1 MNVSAWSIRH
11 PVPAILLFGFLTV
24 FGLMGFRA
32 LGIQNFPDVE
42 LPTITVSATLE
53 GSDPTQLETEVARK
67 IEDKIASLGGIEH
80 IRSTLS
86 DGTATV
92 RVEFQIDKNVEVAL
106 NEVRNAVDSVRA
118 DLPRDMTDPV
128 VSKVTTSGSPIVTYT
143 VASERMD
150 EQALSW
156 FVDNEIAKALL
167 AVKGVGQVARVGG
180 VDREVHVD
188 LDSGKMQALGVTAEA
203 VSAQLKRVQQDASGG
218 RGDIGGAVQSV
229 RSLGAVTTVAGI
241 AELDIPLPDGR
252 RVRLED
258 VGTVSDAFAE
268 RGSYALLDGRPVVAF
283 EVTRIRGASEV
294 AVAEAVKTAVA
305 RLVTIHPQVQ
315 IRGAFNSV
323 DPVQDNYQGSM
334 ELLYEGALL
343 AILVVWW
350 FLRDWRATLIATVAL
365 PLSIIPTFAFMLW
378 FGFSLNVLTLLAL
391 ALVVGILVDDAIVEI
406 ENIVRHL
413 RMGKTPF
420 RAAMEAADEIGLA
433 VIATTLTLVAVFLP
447 TAFMGGV
454 PGKFFVQFGITA
466 AVAVLASLLVARL
479 LTPMMSAY
487 FLQAHPVGQADGFIM
502 TRYLAAAAWC
512 LDHRKTTAF
521 AAILFFIGS
530 MQLLPLLPKG
540 FVPAADRG
548 LTSIKLELP
557 PGSSLDDT
565 RLAAERARALL
576 VPMPEIVSVF
586 SAIGSTS
593 AQGPLAI
600 GAAKEVRLANLHLTL
615 VHRHDRDRTQAAVER
630 EVRERLRSLPGV
642 RVSVGAGQS
651 GEKLQVSLASDDPIA
666 LAAAAKAV
674 ERDLR
679 TLDGLG
685 NITSGASL
693 QRPEIQIRP
702 DFARAA
708 DLGVTTSALAGA
720 VRVATSGDF
729 RVNLPKL
736 NLPQR
741 QIPIRVRLDR
751 ALRTDL
757 DAIAQL
763 RVPAKTGSVPLS
775 AVAAIGMG
783 SGPAQ
788 IDRVDRMRNVSIDV
802 ELGGRLIGQVLTEV
816 DALPAL
822 TNLPPTVTRLEQGD
836 AQRMTELF
844 ASFGTAMS
852 IGILCIYAVLV
863 LLFHDFLQPFTI
875 LAALPLSL
883 GGAFAAL
890 LLTGNSFS
898 MPAIIGVLMLM
909 GIVTKNSIL
918 LVEYAV
924 VARREHGLDR
934 RHALLD
940 ACHKRARPIV
950 MTTIAMGAGM
960 LPVALGLGAEPSFR
974 SPMAIVVIGGLITS
988 TVLSLLVI
996 PVVYTFVDDLLRLL
1010 RRLVPRG
1017 LLGQG
1022 HGSHGHPAAGP
1033 VPGQATP
1040 RPALRYLAG
1049 HRSEAATRAKPVD

>member
-11 PVPAILLFGFLTV
+11 PVPAILLFGFLTIIGMMS
-24 FGLMGFRA
+24 FHA

-42 LPTITVSATLE
+42 LPTITVTASLE
-53 GSDPTQLETEVARK
+53 GADPSQLETEVARK

-80 IRSTLS
+80 IRTTLS
-86 DGTATV
+86 DGSATI
-92 RVEFQIDKNVEVAL
+92 RVEFQIEKNTEVAL

-118 DLPRDMTDPV
+118 DLPQDMTDPV

-143 VASERMD
+143 VASDRLD

-156 FVDNEIAKALL
+156 FVDNEVAKALL

-188 LDSGKMQALGVTAEA
+188 LDSARMQALGVTAEA
-203 VSAQLKRVQQDASGG
+203 ISGQLKRVQQDASGG

-229 RSLGAVTTVAGI
+229 RSLGAVDTVGDI
-241 AELDIPLPDGR
+241 AELIIPLADGR
-252 RVRLED
+252 RVRLGD
-258 VGTVSDAFAE
+258 LGTVSDSFAE
-268 RGSYALLDGRPVVAF
+268 RGSSALLDGTPVVAF

-294 AVAEAVKTAVA
+294 AVAQAVQAAVT
-305 RLVTIHPQVQ
+305 RLETLHPHVRIQE
-315 IRGAFNSV
+315 AFNLV
-323 DPVQDNYQGSM
+323 DPVLDNYQGSM

-343 AILVVWW
+343 AILVVFW
-350 FLRDWRATLIATVAL
+350 FLRDWRATLIAAVAL
-365 PLSIIPTFAFMLW
+365 PLSIIPTIAAMLW
-378 FGFSLNVLTLLAL
+378 LGFSLNILTLLAL

-413 RMGKTPF
+413 RMGKPPF
-420 RAAMEAADEIGLA
+420 QAAMEAADEIGLA

-466 AVAVLASLLVARL
+466 AVSVVASLMVARL
-479 LTPMMSAY
+479 LTPMMAAY
-487 FLQAHPVGQADGFIM
+487 FLNAHPEGNHDSRIM
-502 TRYLAAAAWC
+502 TGYLAAARWC
-512 LDHRKTTAF
+512 LDHRKTTAL
-521 AAILFFIGS
+521 AAILFFVGS

-565 RLAAERARALL
+565 RMAAERARVLL
-576 VPMPEIVSVF
+576 LPMEEILGIFTAV
-586 SAIGSTS
+586 GST
-593 AQGPLAI
+593 AGQGPLAMG
-600 GAAKEVRLANLHLTL
+600 GAKDVRLATLTLRL
-615 VHRHDRDRTQAAVER
+615 VHRHDRDRTQAQLER
-630 EVRERLRSLPGV
+630 EIRERLGALPGV
-642 RVSVGAGQS
+642 RVAVGAAQS
-651 GEKLQVSLASDDPIA
+651 GEKLQISLASDDPIA

-679 TLDGLG
+679 TLQGVG
-685 NITSGASL
+685 NVTSGASL

-757 DAIAQL
+757 EAIAQL
-763 RVPAKTGSVPLS
+763 RVPAKVGSVPLS
-775 AVAAIGMG
+775 AVASLSLG

-802 ELGGRLIGQVLTEV
+802 ELGGRQLGAVLAEAN
-816 DALPAL
+816 ALPAL
-822 TNLPPTVTRLEQGD
+822 QDLPPAVSRVEQGD
-836 AQRMTELF
+836 AQRMAELF
-844 ASFGTAMS
+844 ASFGTAML
-852 IGILCIYAVLV
+852 IGVLCIYAVLV

-883 GGAFAAL
+883 GGAFLGL

-898 MPAIIGVLMLM
+898 MPSIIGVLMLM

-918 LVEYAV
+918 LVEYAI
-924 VARREHGLDR
+924 VARREHGMAR
-934 RHALLD
+934 RPAILD

-974 SPMAIVVIGGLITS
+974 APMAIAVIGGLITS
-988 TVLSLLVI
+988 TFLSLLVI
-996 PVVYTFVDDLLRLL
+996 PVVFTYVDDLLKLL
-1010 RRLVPRG
+1010 KRLVPRG
-1017 LLGQG
+1017 
-1022 HGSHGHPAAGP
+1022 HG
-1033 VPGQATP
+1033 
-1040 RPALRYLAG
+1040 AG
-1049 HRSEAATRAKPVD
+1049 HEPKALANASTLEPKAASGP

>member
-11 PVPAILLFGFLTV
+11 PVPAILLFGFLTIIGMMS
-24 FGLMGFRA
+24 FHA

-42 LPTITVSATLE
+42 LPTITVTASLE
-53 GSDPTQLETEVARK
+53 GADPAQLETEVARK

-80 IRSTLS
+80 IRTTLS
-86 DGTATV
+86 DGSATI
-92 RVEFQIDKNVEVAL
+92 RVEFQIEKNTEVAL

-118 DLPRDMTDPV
+118 DLPQDMTDPV

-156 FVDNEIAKALL
+156 FVDNEVGKALL

-188 LDSGKMQALGVTAEA
+188 LDSARMQALGVTAEA
-203 VSAQLKRVQQDASGG
+203 ISAQLKRVQQDASGG

-229 RSLGAVTTVAGI
+229 RSLGAVDTVGDI
-241 AELDIPLPDGR
+241 AELIIPLADGR
-252 RVRLED
+252 RVRLGD
-258 VGTVSDAFAE
+258 LGTVSDSFAE
-268 RGSYALLDGRPVVAF
+268 RGSSALLDGAPVVAF

-294 AVAEAVKTAVA
+294 AVAQAVQVAVA
-305 RLVTIHPQVQ
+305 RLETLHPHVRIQE
-315 IRGAFNSV
+315 AFNLV
-323 DPVQDNYQGSM
+323 DPVLDNYQGSM
-334 ELLYEGALL
+334 ELLYEGGLL
-343 AILVVWW
+343 AILVVFW
-350 FLRDWRATLIATVAL
+350 FLRDWRATLIAAVAL
-365 PLSIIPTFAFMLW
+365 PLSIIPTFAAMLW
-378 FGFSLNVLTLLAL
+378 LGFSLNILTLLAL

-413 RMGKTPF
+413 RMGKPPF
-420 RAAMEAADEIGLA
+420 QAAMEAADEIGLA

-466 AVAVLASLLVARL
+466 AVSVVASLMVARL
-479 LTPMMSAY
+479 LTPMMAAY
-487 FLQAHPVGQADGFIM
+487 FLRAHPEGNHDSLIM
-502 TRYLAAAAWC
+502 TGYLATARWC
-512 LDHRKTTAF
+512 LDHRKTTAM

-565 RLAAERARALL
+565 QLAAERARDLIA
-576 VPMPEIVSVF
+576 PMEEILGIFTAV
-586 SAIGSTS
+586 GSTS
-593 AQGPLAI
+593 GQGPMAMG
-600 GAAKEVRLANLHLTL
+600 GAKDVRLATLTLRL
-615 VHRHDRDRTQAAVER
+615 VHRHDRNRTQAQVER
-630 EVRERLRSLPGV
+630 ELRERLRALTGV
-642 RVSVGAGQS
+642 RVAVGAAQS
-651 GEKLQVSLASDDPIA
+651 GEKVQVSLASDDPIA

-679 TLDGLG
+679 TLQGVG
-685 NITSGASL
+685 NVTSGASL

-729 RVNLPKL
+729 KVNLPKL

-763 RVPAKTGSVPLS
+763 RVPAKVGSVPLS
-775 AVAAIGMG
+775 AVASLSMG

-802 ELGGRLIGQVLTEV
+802 ELGGRQLGAVLAEAN
-816 DALPAL
+816 ALPAL
-822 TNLPPTVTRLEQGD
+822 QDLPPTVSRVEQGD
-836 AQRMTELF
+836 AQRMAELF
-844 ASFGTAMS
+844 ASFGTAML
-852 IGILCIYAVLV
+852 IGVLCIYAVLV
-863 LLFHDFLQPFTI
+863 LLFHDFMQPFSI

-883 GGAFAAL
+883 GGAFLAL

-898 MPAIIGVLMLM
+898 MPSIIGVLMLM

-918 LVEYAV
+918 LVEYAI
-924 VARREHGLDR
+924 VARREHGMER
-934 RHALLD
+934 RQAILD

-974 SPMAIVVIGGLITS
+974 APMAIAVIGGLITS
-988 TVLSLLVI
+988 TFLSLLVI
-996 PVVYTFVDDLLRLL
+996 PVVFTYVDDLLRLL
-1010 RRLVPRG
+1010 KRLVPRG
-1017 LLGQG
+1017 G
-1022 HGSHGHPAAGP
+1022 HAAHHPLEPGNPVSSGP
-1033 VPGQATP
+1033 
-1040 RPALRYLAG
+1040 
-1049 HRSEAATRAKPVD
+1049 